1 MATFNPRTGEDEW
14 RVSVT
19 LGDYKATVT
28 LPADS
33 LTAEEA
39 FNLVLS
45 RALVTTWDTEIAPII
60 LDRLPTEDN
69 KWDPFT
75 VLGVVEQCEDCGH
88 PVIYDSE
95 DGWLHV
101 ENFNECNP
109 CFLESQKDWS
119 VK

>member
-19 LGDYKATVT
+19 LGSHRATVA

-39 FNLVLS
+39 FNPVLS
-45 RALVTTWDTEIAPII
+45 RALTEIAPII
-60 LDRLPTEDN
+60 SDRLPTEDN

-119 VK
+119 VKL

>member
-19 LGDYKATVT
+19 LGSHRATVA

-45 RALVTTWDTEIAPII
+45 RALMEIEP
-60 LDRLPTEDN
+60 PTEDN
-69 KWDPFT
+69 KWNPFT

-109 CFLESQKDWS
+109 CFLESQKDWN